1 MRKVFLTSGCS
12 RHLLQR
18 NDVITRLDVGD
29 TLAYRLHDTST
40 LVAEHDGEGTLRVL
54 AGQSVCICE
63 MFSHYVLQVVNERWP
78 YLYGRHQCI
87 GS

>member
-1 MRKVFLTSGCS
+1 MSKVFLTGGRS

-29 TLAYRLHDTST
+29 TLAYGLHDPST
-40 LVAEHDGEGTLRVL
+40 LMPKHDGEGTLRVL

-63 MFSHYVLQVVNERWP
+63 MFSCWILQVLNQRWL

-87 GS
+87 ES